1 MYNILNTSI
10 YRYIIIYYYPL
21 IALKDPY
28 FCLNKLGGIRIIRL
42 CEAPKFPYLFWGNQL
57 KNITEFPQFLG
68 TNPKKNTSS
77 LNIENPVARSL
88 PLTSSWSSASRT
100 QPAHWPHSSPPR
112 PVRLR
117 ILGSCVR
124 PWRFFWGVGWSG
136 WDGQFSRSEISV
148 MGFLYGFPNFELN
161 LLLLTWKHPRPG
173 PNPRSHPGVPSRT
186 WKRVPLGISKV

>member
-68 TNPKKNTSS
+68 TNPKKKH
-77 LNIENPVARSL
+77 II
-88 PLTSSWSSASRT
+88 T
-100 QPAHWPHSSPPR
+100 QHR
-112 PVRLR
+112 
-117 ILGSCVR
+117 
-124 PWRFFWGVGWSG
+124 
-136 WDGQFSRSEISV
+136 
-148 MGFLYGFPNFELN
+148 
-161 LLLLTWKHPRPG
+161 K
-173 PNPRSHPGVPSRT
+173 PSR
-186 WKRVPLGISKV
+186 KVPTVDQLLKLGVTYTTSALAT

>member
-88 PLTSSWSSASRT
+88 PLTSS
-100 QPAHWPHSSPPR
+100 
-112 PVRLR
+112 
-117 ILGSCVR
+117 
-124 PWRFFWGVGWSG
+124 
-136 WDGQFSRSEISV
+136 
-148 MGFLYGFPNFELN
+148 
-161 LLLLTWKHPRPG
+161 
-173 PNPRSHPGVPSRT
+173 
-186 WKRVPLGISKV
+186 